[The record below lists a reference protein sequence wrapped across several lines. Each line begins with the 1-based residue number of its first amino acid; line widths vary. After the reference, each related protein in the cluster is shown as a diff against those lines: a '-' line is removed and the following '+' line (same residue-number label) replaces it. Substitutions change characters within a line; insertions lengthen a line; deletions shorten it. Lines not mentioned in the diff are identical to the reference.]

1 MGSSVSGAA
10 SASSAAAVT
19 AVARLASLFYHDQNS
34 CFCAVTLWSLQY
46 AACFLSSLSQ
56 LEEAEPGS
64 EASRS
69 IVGTLRSSCVRSW
82 RAGEDE
88 VDDVR
93 IMGNFPVREALARHR
108 GSRGEIIFDG
118 NSGQMQDCVEYY
130 EVLLAKLHEELV
142 LRDLGTAGRDG
153 DYPTVQQ
160 AVAHQGHSAALD
172 DHQLLFETSTPCCG
186 CGRVTRSRAPN
197 TGAVAAAAG
206 GEAYRIVECLRWSSR
221 LRCLRWS
228 SRLRGLRGLRHH
240 SLSLSQLQRIQYDW
254 SPGSSDL

>member
-108 GSRGEIIFDG
+108 GSRGEKG
-118 NSGQMQDCVEYY
+118 RGGRGAPLYRGPCALRHASARGSTGGSGRTTPRTTCG
-130 EVLLAKLHEELV
+130 A
-142 LRDLGTAGRDG
+142 RASSCTSSGCGTTSRRTT
-153 DYPTVQQ
+153 PI
-160 AVAHQGHSAALD
+160 SS
-172 DHQLLFETSTPCCG
+172 STP
-186 CGRVTRSRAPN
+186 S
-197 TGAVAAAAG
+197 
-206 GEAYRIVECLRWSSR
+206 
-221 LRCLRWS
+221 
-228 SRLRGLRGLRHH
+228 
-240 SLSLSQLQRIQYDW
+240 
-254 SPGSSDL
+254 